1 LNSAPSPPS
10 GEREGR
16 DDRMT
21 ERQHCPAQEHGK
33 MTKELSWTTDKVR
46 CDAVVPAR
54 HEVREGRRTMRERRG
69 TRRRTRRA

>member
-1 LNSAPSPPS
+1 MNSAPSPPS

-46 CDAVVPAR
+46 CDAVVPA
-54 HEVREGRRTMRERRG
+54 
-69 TRRRTRRA
+69 